1 MRRNGVRCD
10 VGVARRWIGDDART
24 RFPRS
29 STSAKPAGVG
39 STPSPVIDDGIFA
52 YAIVDVAHD
61 VEATAIQA
69 GDLDRAARV
78 VEIATAAAPFD
89 VVARV
94 DHAAS
99 TSMRQSSLI
108 RRQSGDR
115 RSA

>member
-39 STPSPVIDDGIFA
+39 STPSPVIDDEIFD
-52 YAIVDVAHD
+52 YAIVDAAHD

-69 GDLDRAARV
+69 GDLDRAAEV
-78 VEIATAAAPFD
+78 VEIVTDDAPFD
-89 VVARV
+89 VDDSDA
-94 DHAAS
+94 HP
-99 TSMRQSSLI
+99 TTT
-108 RRQSGDR
+108 
-115 RSA
+115 